1 VRSWARS
8 EPPSVSTAVAKRS
21 GRSRDILNR
30 LDELCRFGS
39 TVCRVKA
46 PRAVLGRIAQAMSDT
61 LALARQDRTM
71 GVDAKTAQR
80 YSQLRQYI

>member
-1 VRSWARS
+1 M
-8 EPPSVSTAVAKRS
+8 
-21 GRSRDILNR
+21 
-30 LDELCRFGS
+30 
-39 TVCRVKA
+39 
-46 PRAVLGRIAQAMSDT
+46 AVLGRIAQAMSDT